1 MTRLQAD
8 FKDFL
13 RLLNANRV
21 EYLLIGGYAVGY
33 HGYPRA
39 TVDLDVW
46 IARTPDNAAR
56 VVTALQAFGF
66 TDPVL
71 TRDLF
76 LKADQIIRMG
86 IPPFRIEVSTTIS
99 GVDFATCH
107 ARRVDALIDGLPVPV
122 IDLVNLRRNK
132 KASGRFKD
140 LDDLENLPVVDDD
153 TPS

>member
-13 RLLNANRV
+13 NLLNAHRV

-56 VVTALQAFGF
+56 VVEALHAFGF
-66 TDPVL
+66 SDPVL
-71 TRDLF
+71 TTDLF

-86 IPPFRIEVSTTIS
+86 KPPFRIEISTTIS

-107 ARRVDALIDGLPVPV
+107 TRRVNARIDGVLVPV
-122 IDLVNLRRNK
+122 IDLPDLRRNK

-140 LDDLENLPVVDDD
+140 LNDLENLPETDDE
-153 TPS
+153 S

>member
-13 RLLNANRV
+13 RSLNANRV

-56 VVTALQAFGF
+56 VVSALHDFGF

-71 TRDLF
+71 TSDLF
-76 LKADQIIRMG
+76 TKADQIIRMG
-86 IPPFRIEVSTTIS
+86 KPPFRIEISTTIS

-107 ARRVDALIDGLPVPV
+107 ARRVDAVIDGLTVPV
-122 IDLVNLRRNK
+122 IDLASLRLNK

-140 LDDLENLPVVDDD
+140 LDDLENLPAGDEG
-153 TPS
+153 TES

>member
-13 RLLNANRV
+13 SLLNAHRV

-46 IARTPDNAAR
+46 IARTPANAAR
-56 VVTALQAFGF
+56 VLAALQAFGF
-66 TDPVL
+66 SDPVL
-71 TRDLF
+71 TIDLF

-86 IPPFRIEVSTTIS
+86 KPPFRIEISTTIS
-99 GVDFATCH
+99 GVDFTTCH
-107 ARRVDALIDGLPVPV
+107 ARRVNGRIDGLQVPV
-122 IDLVNLRRNK
+122 IDLANLRRNK
-132 KASGRFKD
+132 QASGRFKD
-140 LDDLENLPVVDDD
+140 LDDLENLPTADDE
-153 TPS
+153 

>member
-13 RLLNANRV
+13 KLLNAHRV
-21 EYLLIGGYAVGY
+21 DYLLIGGYAVGY

-46 IARTPDNAAR
+46 IARVHDNAAR
-56 VVTALQAFGF
+56 VVSALHAFGF
-66 TDPVL
+66 HDPVL
-71 TRDLF
+71 TTDLF

-86 IPPFRIEVSTTIS
+86 TPPFRIEISTTIS
-99 GVDFATCH
+99 GVDFSTCH
-107 ARRVDALIDGLPVPV
+107 ACRVEAVIDGLPVPV
-122 IDLVNLRRNK
+122 IDLANLRRNK

-140 LDDLENLPVVDDD
+140 LDDLENLPEVDES
-153 TPS
+153 TES